1 MKERKT
7 KMKNTFK
14 KFAILALSCMM
25 VFALAACGG
34 GGNKASDGNTLFIG
48 GIGPLTGPA
57 ALYGVAVKNGA
68 EIAVKEINEANPD
81 GVQIEFKME
90 DDEHD
95 QEKSVNAYNK
105 LLDDGMQVLVGT
117 VTSAPCT
124 AVAAKAYENRTF
136 ALTPSASATSVVD
149 GNDNVYQLCFQ
160 DPQQGQIAAEY
171 IAKNFPDAV
180 VGAIYNNADPY
191 STGIFDAFKK
201 TIESKGMKVVA
212 EEAFASDDNADFSAQ
227 LNSMKNSNVDL
238 LFLPIYYTPASNS
251 MKQAHDMGYAPKYF
265 GCDGLDGILALE
277 GFDASL
283 ADGALLLTP
292 FSADAEDEAT
302 KAFVAA
308 YQEAYGE
315 KPIQF
320 AADAYDCVYAVYN
333 CFLETGLGTDAS
345 PEEICEAMIE
355 KFNGGFAATGL
366 TAAGEMKWDKGGAV
380 EKTPKIYLI
389 QDGKYVEQ

>member
-1 MKERKT
+1 
-7 KMKNTFK
+7 MKNTFK
-14 KFAILALSCMM
+14 RFAILALSCMM

-34 GGNKASDGNTLFIG
+34 GGGSSSSSDENTLHIG
-48 GIGPLTGPA
+48 GVGPLTGPA
-57 ALYGVAVKNGA
+57 ALYGLAVQHGA

-81 GVQIEFKME
+81 GLQIVFDMQ

-95 QEKSVNAYNK
+95 PEKSVNAYNK

-124 AVAAKAYENRTF
+124 AVAAKAYEDRTF
-136 ALTPSASATSVVD
+136 ALTPSASATSVVE

-160 DPQQGQIAAEY
+160 DPQQGEIAAEY

-180 VGAIYNNADPY
+180 VGAIYNNADNY

-201 TIESKGMKVVA
+201 SLEAKGMSVA
-212 EEAFASDDNADFSAQ
+212 ASEAFASDDNADFSAQ
-227 LNSMKNSNVDL
+227 LNSMKNKNVDL
-238 LFLPIYYTPASNS
+238 LFLPIYYTPASNI

-292 FSADAEDEAT
+292 FSADAEDDAT

-320 AADAYDCVYAVYN
+320 AADAYDCIYAVYN
-333 CFLETGLGTDAS
+333 CFKETGLGTDAS

-355 KFNGGFAATGL
+355 KFNGGFTTTGL
-366 TAAGEMKWDKGGAV
+366 TASGEMKWEAGGAV
-380 EKTPKIYLI
+380 EKAPKIYLI

>member
-1 MKERKT
+1 
-7 KMKNTFK
+7 MKNTFK

-34 GGNKASDGNTLFIG
+34 SGSPFSDETLNIG
-48 GIGPLTGPA
+48 CVGPLTGPA
-57 ALYGVAVKNGA
+57 ALYGVAVENGA
-68 EIAVKEINEANPD
+68 KLAVEEINAANPD
-81 GVQIEFKME
+81 GLQIAFDME

-95 QEKSVNAYNK
+95 PEKSVNAYNK

-124 AVAAKAYENRTF
+124 AVAGKAYENRTF

-180 VGAIYNNADPY
+180 VGAIYNNADNY
-191 STGIFDAFKK
+191 STGIFDAFQKSL
-201 TIESKGMKVVA
+201 EEKGMKVA
-212 EEAFASDDNADFSAQ
+212 AKEAFDSDDNADFSAQ
-227 LNSMKNSNVDL
+227 LNSMKNNNVDL
-238 LFLPIYYTPASNS
+238 LFLPIYYTPASNI

-283 ADGALLLTP
+283 AEGALLLTP

-333 CFLETGLGTDAS
+333 CFQKTGLAADAS
-345 PEEICEAMIE
+345 TADVCEAMI
-355 KFNGGFAATGL
+355 KQFNGGFTATGL
-366 TAAGEMKWDKGGAV
+366 TAVGEMKWEKGGAV
-380 EKTPKIYLI
+380 EKAPKIYLI

>member
-1 MKERKT
+1 
-7 KMKNTFK
+7 MKNTLK

-34 GGNKASDGNTLFIG
+34 GGGNSSSNGNELFIG

-57 ALYGVAVKNGA
+57 ALYGIAVKNGA
-68 EIAVKEINEANPD
+68 ELAVKEINEANPD
-81 GVQIEFKME
+81 GVQIKWEMQ
-90 DDEHD
+90 DDVHD
-95 QEKSVNAYNK
+95 PETSVNAYNQ
-105 LLDDGMQVLVGT
+105 LVDEGMQVLVGT

-124 AVAAKAYENRTF
+124 AVQAEAKENRTF
-136 ALTPSASATSVVD
+136 TLTPSASAAAVVE

-171 IAKNFPDAV
+171 IAEHFPDAV
-180 VGAIYNNADPY
+180 VGTIYNNSDPY
-191 STGIFDAFKK
+191 STGILDAFKK
-201 TIESKGMKVVA
+201 TIAEKGMKVAA
-212 EEAFASDDNADFSAQ
+212 EEAFDSDDNADFSSQ
-227 LNSMKNSNVDL
+227 LNSMKNANVDFI
-238 LFLPIYYTPASNS
+238 FLPIYYTPASNI
-251 MKQAHDMGYAPKYF
+251 MKQAKDMGYNPKYF

-277 GFDASL
+277 GFDPAL
-283 ADGALLLTP
+283 AEGALLLTP

-302 KAFVAA
+302 KAFVSA

-345 PEEICEAMIE
+345 MEDICEAMIE
-355 KFNGGFAATGL
+355 KFNGGFSTTGL
-366 TAAGEMKWDKGGAV
+366 TAVGEMKWDKGGAV

-389 QDGKYVEQ
+389 KDGKYVEQ

>member
-1 MKERKT
+1 
-7 KMKNTFK
+7 MKNTFK
-14 KFAILALSCMM
+14 KFAIIALSCMM

-34 GGNKASDGNTLFIG
+34 GGGSSESSGAGELHIG

-57 ALYGVAVKNGA
+57 ALYGQAVKNGA

-81 GVQIEFKME
+81 GVQIVFDMQ

-95 QEKSVNAYNK
+95 PEKSVNAYNT
-105 LLDDGMQVLVGT
+105 LVDDGMQVLVGT

-124 AVAAKAYENRTF
+124 AVSAEAYANRTF
-136 ALTPSASATSVVD
+136 ALTPSASATSVVE
-149 GNDNVYQLCFQ
+149 GNDNVFQLCFQ

-180 VGAIYNNADPY
+180 VGAIYNNSDNY
-191 STGIFDAFKK
+191 SSGIFDAFKK
-201 TIESKGMKVVA
+201 ALGEKGMSVAA

-227 LNSMKNSNVDL
+227 LNKMKNANVDL
-238 LFLPIYYTPASNS
+238 LFLPIYYTPASNI

-277 GFDASL
+277 GFDTAL
-283 ADGALLLTP
+283 AEGALLLTP

-302 KAFVAA
+302 QAFVSA

-320 AADAYDCVYAVYN
+320 AADAYDCIYTVYN
-333 CFLETGLGTDAS
+333 CFNETGLGTDAS
-345 PEEICEAMIE
+345 MEEICEAMIE
-355 KFNGGFAATGL
+355 KFNGGFTATGL
-366 TAAGEMKWDKGGAV
+366 TASGDMKWAPTGEV
-380 EKTPKIYLI
+380 EKAPKIYLI

>member
-1 MKERKT
+1 M
-7 KMKNTFK
+7 
-14 KFAILALSCMM
+14 
-25 VFALAACGG
+25 
-34 GGNKASDGNTLFIG
+34 
-48 GIGPLTGPA
+48 
-57 ALYGVAVKNGA
+57 
-68 EIAVKEINEANPD
+68 
-81 GVQIEFKME
+81 Q
-90 DDEHD
+90 DDVHD
-95 QEKSVNAYNK
+95 PETSVNAYNK
-105 LLDDGMQVLVGT
+105 LVDAGMQVLVGT

-124 AVAAKAYENRTF
+124 AVQAEAYANRTF
-136 ALTPSASATSVVD
+136 TLTPSASAAAVVE

-171 IAKNFPDAV
+171 IAEHFPDAV
-180 VGAIYNNADPY
+180 VGTIYNNSDPY

-201 TIESKGMKVVA
+201 TLGEKGMKVAA

-227 LNSMKNSNVDL
+227 LNSMKNANVDFV
-238 LFLPIYYTPASNS
+238 FLPIYYTPASNI
-251 MKQAHDMGYAPKYF
+251 MKQAKDMGYNPKYF

-277 GFDASL
+277 GFDPAL
-283 ADGALLLTP
+283 AEGALLLTP

-345 PEEICEAMIE
+345 MEDICEAMIE
-355 KFNGGFAATGL
+355 KFNGGFATTGL
-366 TAAGEMKWDKGGAV
+366 TASGEMKWDKGGAV